1 MMAMVGNLAQVC
13 QDAEALLT
21 IDVSDDLT
29 PIGLQT
35 SEKPVVPS
43 GADDL
48 VAYYEK
54 QLAAAQLVQQRLEK
68 QCHQLA
74 EEKLALE
81 TSLSVQTSAMQQQL
95 VLAREKA
102 ERVFAQAEHAQQQVH
117 DARAAVSEV
126 VDAVTHLA
134 ELLDVSG
141 ATKELTQSFEA
152 VARSTQRTFQAVTA
166 AQEGAQVVLDLQLGA
181 RDACQV
187 SPLFAALS
195 AGGHHEVDAM
205 RKLEEDAIRLRKE
218 LDSAR
223 RREQE
228 LEAEMRAAQ
237 VLFSGLEA
245 EVVSLQHDQAQAA
258 AKLQLSQEELLAARD
273 EIIVA
278 QQALLV
284 AQSPAAGVL
293 TQGLAKLDGHLVS
306 VRNFLE
312 ELSMPKPPV
321 IDELGCSNL
330 QDSASIGSFE
340 TEAEADIEKLKD
352 LISGLQE
359 QLKVKDGELRG
370 ARYAS
375 LVIHQRAEARSGK
388 PLGDPGDESPISPGD
403 QCARGAQAGSP
414 VTTPTFSYLLA
425 ARSQAIRSPAAAMG
439 GLSTVQVALIAAE
452 REVLSLRSQLSHRQQ
467 HIKLL
472 EQRLLEQSQDIAAM
486 CNRGDAL
493 ASSPVASRKASFVER
508 RLGLGTEALLPQK
521 AWDFDGVD
529 LNSASGN
536 LAEQMRPQDVRMS
549 GDDNGTSRL
558 IQVPLG
564 EEDESSDGARSE
576 TETRKPSSG
585 FQVHVS
591 GDRQQESRESIIS
604 LSDLLVERDRTVQQ
618 LRAQINEYR
627 AVLAAAA
634 GSRHEQDHACLGHRQ
649 QVNPAAVLAQSI
661 AEFNP
666 RITLEDLPEGYP
678 EWSHGSQGGYAGDT
692 QAAGSSSIPPPF
704 RLSSGGPL
712 PFQLAGD
719 MDGVR
724 NAASGL
730 TVSGADDGPAAST
743 SCPTSIGTGELSRSS
758 SSRVLDVLKR
768 QLDEAAQ
775 MLESSQDQLAR
786 TTSELTALQGLMD
799 ALSKADPSAAHSSMP
814 RAGSVE
820 PPDDAQLPLVHQVS
834 FQEVRARIPTG
845 SGLGPSTTK
854 LNELRAQL
862 LDVMKAIQSGQ
873 DHLLAMQA
881 EAGAKEASIAR
892 LSEQLQALRV
902 IADAPL
908 VEGVGA
914 VLTSEPTLSQ
924 QVVVASGTDS
934 CAVQIATAT
943 PLRPLSPSVEVN
955 VVTPLSPPISS
966 PSQRPAINSDADT
979 YTPSLVM
986 NPMFHRDAIGS
997 SDIGSDA
1004 ARMAAFLSNASAA
1017 TGEGYF
1023 GATLGHA
1030 QADPSTTVHR
1040 NLLFDEDG
1048 LRRTK
1053 ESGSWQYE
1061 QHDSRLS
1068 VGTFPESIE
1077 SDAPMITG
1085 HNVLFASAEVQP
1097 PVQLKER
1104 RHTNT
1109 KLPNQ
1114 LPDASQPADGS
1125 THGHP
1130 VYLHAHRQGM
1140 PPASPL
1146 RSQYNHGPLL
1156 GVMDRSQGGPWPSD
1170 DRTDDPQASKFP
1182 GTVSVVRDVESELSQ
1197 DANARLD
1204 TGIHEL
1210 SAMARELELCTQHLR
1225 EAKHQ
1230 VSAAEAFLA
1239 EERST
1244 RQRLEQQLAEAE
1256 GIILAFQVCQKQVQ
1270 PLADGHEW
1278 GSGEPNRH
1286 EDETRDQEALRARV
1300 GALESELQVATQ
1312 RLNASTRELTATAV
1326 DLEAS
1331 TQRLAEASV
1340 VAAAVEADLEA
1351 ERRTR
1356 QQLEQQI
1363 AEAVVGRTATGILG
1377 QQALV
1382 ASVEMGSQA
1391 SAPITAEFD
1400 PPPFPSFALQPSK
1413 VITQL
1418 VTVRSPITSRIGDA
1432 AGDDQVQRQNLM
1444 HSTERSPHAEPRHKE
1459 LLEALADARER
1470 AETLSQAYA
1479 QTQVELDAALVARD
1493 AALTC
1498 VEELRTAN
1506 EKAQAE
1512 VERLS
1517 SRKEAQWQAM
1527 ELWAKPDGVNDVAGA
1542 KLGSEELDGQ
1552 LHQGEEQVHTLQAQ
1566 VEDQSTSL
1574 HAVGLARAGE
1584 HLESLEAALAAAQ
1597 SVNNSLWLQLGSI
1610 ASAIGMDVSTVQQ
1623 ASSSRGTAR
1632 TAQDGEVAASVSDVG
1647 LMAGQTSGC
1656 PSRVSESQLT
1666 YGHLTSTVPGNGD
1679 DEHGHSLGRESTTVA
1694 SLSLPTSQ
1702 HRLHE
1707 DYDNLQLSQMWSGPL
1722 NFKTALLCGA
1732 ARSAAAALQSVGDV
1746 PVSPSS
1752 KSVVLHSSMLSQ
1764 ASSPDMATVRLGH
1777 SMDSPAGDLTLMT
1790 AGMRSSSESHGD
1802 VAAQQPPMMCR
1813 QGGQKLHAVLQGSLG
1828 QRGLQLLQPEYAT
1841 SVSSIASDTA
1851 GSQAI
1856 RDGEANFTVVPDVAA
1871 AVQVYLDTVHAD
1883 ASAVRAQFEAN
1894 MQLTRSQIAAA
1905 LKQVAELREKNED
1918 LRRERENWRSSF
1930 QWQSAN
1936 QQEEEAHDHNVPD
1949 IQFVMTADLSTGNVM
1964 EGQVHD
1970 HVNMAHVNGL
1980 GAGKAAQCE
1989 DMDAGCL
1996 DRVKHLAE
2004 AHADILGRQERLSVE
2019 TTASMQRQT
2028 AEVMASRAGSQQQ
2041 LDAAEV
2047 NDDTLQAKLDATGHI
2062 HMGNA
2067 DPGQAMVEN
2076 QLAEARVKIE
2086 ALLERVSTAEE
2097 VAASAQRQVVQ
2108 VEALRMQVLQ
2118 QLNASEA
2125 ARDALQTELDNGVGI
2140 HAATAAELEAAKE
2153 SLQQYKD
2160 VELQCATTNKELAEA
2175 HIIVEGLKDRLSAAE
2190 KSAASLQQQ
2199 VAGLELLRVELLQ
2212 QLEVANMARGAL
2224 QAELSRGV
2232 SSHAAAVAELGVA
2245 QVLLQQQYD
2254 HLDSCHAMAEKQLAE
2269 ACAMTKVLQEDLST
2283 NKEVAASA
2291 QQQVSELEA
2300 SRAILLQ
2307 QLEAAEVVH
2316 KDLQAELDRAVGIH
2330 AAAVLKLEA
2339 ENMRLQQQYD
2349 NADSGRAMAEK
2360 QLAEARAMIEA
2371 LLERLSTAEDVA
2383 TSTQQQVVQ
2392 VEASRAQV
2400 LQQLDAAEV
2409 AHDTLRAELDRAVG
2423 DHAAT
2428 VSDLETA
2435 KASLRQQCE
2444 ISESRRTT
2452 AEKQLAEAR
2461 VIIEGLEERLSS
2473 TGKAVVSLQ
2482 QQIVELESSRA
2493 ELLQQL
2499 EVARTAHSAL
2509 HVELNKAVASHSAA
2523 LVELEASRVS
2533 LEHYNRAES
2542 GRVTAEQQLS
2552 EAHAVIK
2559 DLEERLSA
2567 VEETVATLQQQV
2579 GEVEA
2584 SRVDLRQQLDAVE
2597 IARVTLQ
2604 VELDRV
2610 TENHAAAVLE
2620 YEGTKMLLQ
2629 QQCKSVDVERAV
2641 AEQQV
2646 ADARATAEK
2655 QLTEARATIEAL
2667 LEQKSM
2673 AQETVASMQQQV
2685 IEVEAS
2691 HAKLQQQ
2698 LDTVLLSY
2706 GALQADMGM
2715 SACAHATVVAEL
2727 EAAKKLLQQRYEAAE
2742 FTRSKAEQQL
2752 DEACTSIED
2761 LQKDLSATLGTVAS
2775 LQQRVVEL
2783 EASRAELQQQLVKA
2797 EASRDAL
2804 QANFDVAARAHAI
2817 AVADLEATNV
2827 SLQQKFDDVKA
2838 GHGMAEQQL
2847 EEARATIK
2855 TLLEQIS
2862 VTQET
2867 GASMQQRV
2875 MEFEASH
2882 TELQRQLDVAE
2893 VNRDA
2898 YAKMVIELEAAKE
2911 SLQQRYK
2918 DADAGRAIAIQQLE
2932 EACAKMQAL
2941 EQSMSM
2947 AEKMCSSMQ
2956 QQIDVLE
2963 TSRTESLQQLR
2974 AAEESQKALR
2984 AELEEADRVYSGTVA
2999 ELEAAK
3005 LALQQEC
3012 VDANAGRVKAEQQLA
3027 DAQAMVKDLQQR
3039 VSAAG
3044 QAMTFMQ
3051 QPIGQ
3056 VEALCTQLQRQVA
3069 AAEANRSI
3077 LQADLRDATGTFS
3090 DAVVESDA
3098 AKGCR
3103 ASLTYRLEAASQ
3115 EAAAH
3120 AVHAEKLAESL
3131 AETQAFVAKLECLL
3145 AESNAELCAS
3155 TEREQELEQQLG
3167 GKEQRLL
3174 EQELDRR
3181 VVAQELEALQQRV
3194 AELQVDVE
3202 GARDNAESVSAHL
3215 DEYKVISRQQCME
3228 AEQARADAIMD
3239 AAAVREE
3246 LVSLRTALLLATSE
3260 TEAHRI
3266 RLAAVEVELSKV
3278 ESQMESLQCGI
3289 CSSEAQADELRG
3301 ELAAVQYDLMST
3313 RDERDDAMRQ
3323 LNENREASL
3332 KLAEYQ
3338 QQLDRLRQELDN
3350 AGVQQA
3356 TLSQKLAETHAELS
3370 AARDERQAVVMQAN
3384 GDVAVVKQH
3393 LAESQ
3398 AMLATSQ
3405 GELQETVKELAD
3417 TRKQLMAAF
3426 TERDSVKAQ
3435 LSEVHATKQAELLSA
3450 MKELG
3455 EAQKQLQIA
3464 WLERDNAAAK
3474 LAEAVTEKQME
3485 LLNALKELAE
3495 ARKQLHVALSD
3506 RDTAAAQ
3513 LAEALTERQTE
3524 LLGVTAE
3531 LVEARKQ
3538 LLAALSDRDTMA
3550 AKLAE
3555 AQIERQTELLG
3566 ITTELSEARKQLQA
3580 ALSECNM
3587 TAAKMVEVQ
3596 ADKQAEL
3603 QSLTAG
3609 LAEAG
3614 KLHQAALSERDAAAA
3629 KLVDAEMR
3637 LASAQEAVGAKCAE
3651 HEAAVKLLESALAAK
3666 DTACSDLSSI
3676 RSELL
3681 TTVRMLSEVRDERD
3695 SVMSELE
3702 DMQIEVRSL
3711 QDRVSILLKQLTDA
3725 QGQAQ
3730 KASEQRD
3737 VANGRIVELEGQLVV
3752 TGELLASAHGAI
3764 ESRRAEH
3771 EADIKLLDLALADKA
3786 SLRIDLEGMQSQV
3799 LAALNELSD
3808 ARAQRDAAMQQLN
3821 AVRDVLAVIE
3831 EERSSATAAAV
3842 ATAAV
3847 MREQQRT
3854 VEVQQRNLDAS
3865 RASEASRVA
3874 EHLRA
3879 LELRAD
3885 ELKQYA
3891 EDLQHRLV
3899 AAEAHLSSER
3909 TEAKVVHSRLELQLT
3924 SARAE
3929 LESIA
3934 ADRTSALQQLA
3945 ATRTELLQVTASCA
3959 DLQEKVHSLEQLS
3972 ELLQGQLD
3980 INKQKLLDAEN
3991 RVAAERLSTETA
4003 QTKAE
4008 ELQGKLCA
4016 DLAAAHAE
4024 LMAVAA
4030 QRNALEA
4037 QLTVVLPT
4045 LSVAQAEH
4053 AAGLRQISHM
4063 KGDHAILE
4071 SHLVPLE
4078 EYGKVLEQQAEDLRQ
4093 QLSRAEAQHAAERAD
4108 TQSAILQLEAQLD
4121 AVRTELVAA
4130 TSARDVSAQQ
4140 VGNLRSENLE
4150 FVAAHAK
4157 LEVQLRLLQEHVDHL
4172 QQQAG
4177 SLQEQLTGA
4186 EARLLGERAE
4196 AHSARTQAAAVR
4208 AELAAVMAERDML
4221 ASQAAA
4227 LTTELA
4233 SVRVSYESV
4242 VQQQELTVQAKAN
4255 LEEQVRSHEQH
4266 TAQLQS
4272 QLGDIVRLREHLQE
4286 TEAKFVAERECRIA
4300 TERLLATAK
4309 AEVSEVHG
4317 ELAMLRKELAAV
4329 TKKLT
4334 SQQAL
4339 TESRVGEMQ
4348 VKIAQARAQASEES
4362 DKVYRLQ
4369 QELAEMKAALK
4380 GAKQHLLD
4388 QDVDAKGMVTGLQE
4402 ALETTRATLEAERAR
4417 GEQKAKELQE
4427 LLHIAITREAS
4438 AHEKLNQLRDELDA
4452 ACAAQQA
4459 SQAAAEMD
4467 ITSLKE
4473 ELLDAQRALHTAK
4486 QAALGQEAE
4495 LKASIQAANKMAA
4508 SSQQRVACLDAQ
4520 VMEVRTAES
4529 EARRAL
4535 AEARHSMDQK
4545 EAGAA
4550 RQIASLKASLAEAQE
4565 AIAGLETHQK
4575 RAEDASRIT
4584 EGEMVVMGD
4593 KLREERERTS
4603 LLEPRIEALAEEV
4616 AVLQAELSNART
4628 ALNRY
4633 EAYALDA
4640 EAEIQELRS
4649 AAEVSSEENV
4659 RLQQQLDQLVEQ
4671 LRRQT
4676 QQLRAAETDAAQLRQ
4691 EVAAMNLM
4699 GARRSR
4705 STSRGQSA
4713 ERRHGSAG
4721 RAVAGGRASRGAT
4734 SILEDSANAQQLL
4747 ILRKTQQTSRHP
4759 SPAVMTV
4766 GSGSNSTASRT
4777 GEGKAAFGQRARPRA
4792 GSMEPRPP
4800 LVGATLEQ
4808 PVDISANNGPGTR
4821 SLSPASLLQK
4831 RLTDEATQLRWEVV
4845 ADSSRIRELQEK
4857 RAGGVYL
4864 NRAEVAEM
4872 ELLTARLGAHHA
4884 RISAIMDTVKLARG
4898 QQPQGVLEQ
4907 ANMTPTPGGFE
4918 SCRSPARANVP
4929 SDLEFPDQPRQQP
4942 VLHPHPPAH
4951 PPVRYSF
4958 GEVGS
4963 SGTDAMAGLDAHAVV
4978 QRSPQAASHVG
4989 SSRGLSHGS
4998 EPLETPSR
5006 MRFFDLETRAK
5017 PAELPRTTVGTN
5029 ELHLGQREA
5038 LGRRDEIRSMGTP
5051 KDLHRFGDTTP
5062 NQDVDLMRG
5071 GVEYRSG
5078 NSKEQVQHANDSIS
5092 PHAMEFVYGTFPSPS
5107 SQNARSTL
5115 AIINVSPWY
5124 PPGATPG
5131 RVISPVRAAS
5141 PASMAGSTL
5150 TGAAERGGHYGG
5162 RTGGVTP
5169 VRERDG
5175 EGKSKPHITDTDEVL
5190 GGVSPLLPTVGGE
5203 ALGGGPGAG
5212 AGPRAAT
5219 RYRTP
5224 YLKMLQDMV
5233 LLGQIGGGKRGGIV
5247 VGATRDAGPASETHM
5262 PSHGSMNAVVLP
5274 HYGRGDASFE
5284 AIGHWGSSGG
5294 ADGNQGPVAPYG
5306 SPGGRGQSPCKEHPN
5321 RPVYMPSDIGP
5332 GRACD

>member
-13 QDAEALLT
+13 QDAEVLLT

-54 QLAAAQLVQQRLEK
+54 QLAATQLVQHRLEK

-81 TSLSVQTSAMQQQL
+81 TSLTVQTSALQQQL

-102 ERVFAQAEHAQQQVH
+102 ERAFAQAEHAQQQVH
-117 DARAAVSEV
+117 DAHAAVGDV

-152 VARSTQRTFQAVTA
+152 VARSTQHTFQAIAA
-166 AQEGAQVVLDLQLGA
+166 AQEGAQVMLELQLGA
-181 RDACQV
+181 REACQV
-187 SPLFAALS
+187 SPLFTAVS
-195 AGGHHEVDAM
+195 AGGHHEADAM

-218 LDSAR
+218 LDDTR

-278 QQALLV
+278 QQALIV

-293 TQGLAKLDGHLVS
+293 TQGLAKLDEHLAS
-306 VRNFLE
+306 VRSFLD
-312 ELSMPKPPV
+312 ELSMPQPPV
-321 IDELGCSNL
+321 IDDLGCSNL

-340 TEAEADIEKLKD
+340 TDAEADIEKLKD

-359 QLKVKDGELRG
+359 QLKAKHGELRA

-375 LVIHQRAEARSGK
+375 LVVHQRAEARSGK
-388 PLGDPGDESPISPGD
+388 PLSDAGDESPISSGD
-403 QCARGAQAGSP
+403 HRARGAQAGSR

-425 ARSQAIRSPAAAMG
+425 ARSQALRSPAAAMG

-521 AWDFDGVD
+521 AWDFDGLD
-529 LNSASGN
+529 MSCASGN
-536 LAEQMRPQDVRMS
+536 LAEQMRPQDVRMG
-549 GDDNGTSRL
+549 GDDNGTSRF

-576 TETRKPSSG
+576 TERRKPSSG
-585 FQVHVS
+585 FQGHVS
-591 GDRQQESRESIIS
+591 GNWQQESRESIIS
-604 LSDLLVERDRTVQQ
+604 LSNLLVERDRIVQQ

-634 GSRHEQDHACLGHRQ
+634 GSRHGQGLGHRQ
-649 QVNPAAVLAQSI
+649 QVHPSAVLAQSI

-678 EWSHGSQGGYAGDT
+678 EWSDGSQGRYAGDA

-712 PFQLAGD
+712 PFQMAAE

-730 TVSGADDGPAAST
+730 KVCGADAGSAAST
-743 SCPTSIGTGELSRSS
+743 SCPTSTGTGELSRSS

-786 TTSELTALQGLMD
+786 TTSELTALQDLMD
-799 ALSKADPSAAHSSMP
+799 ALSKADPSAAHSPMP
-814 RAGSVE
+814 GAGSVA
-820 PPDDAQLPLVHQVS
+820 PPDDAQLPLMHQVS
-834 FQEVRARIPTG
+834 FQEVRARITTG

-862 LDVMKAIQSGQ
+862 LDVMKAIQCGQ

-881 EAGAKEASIAR
+881 EAGVKEGSIAR
-892 LSEQLQALRV
+892 LSEQLKALRV
-902 IADAPL
+902 YADAPL

-914 VLTSEPTLSQ
+914 VLTSEPTPSQ
-924 QVVVASGTDS
+924 RVVAASGTDG
-934 CAVQIATAT
+934 CAVHIATAT
-943 PLRPLSPSVEVN
+943 PLRPLSPSAEVN
-955 VVTPLSPPISS
+955 VVTPLS

-986 NPMFHRDAIGS
+986 NPTFRWDAIGS
-997 SDIGSDA
+997 SDTGSDA
-1004 ARMAAFLSNASAA
+1004 VRMAAFFSSTSAA
-1017 TGEGYF
+1017 TGEGCF
-1023 GATLGHA
+1023 GAALDHGE
-1030 QADPSTTVHR
+1030 ADPSTTVHR

-1048 LRRTK
+1048 LQRTK
-1053 ESGSWQYE
+1053 
-1061 QHDSRLS
+1061 
-1068 VGTFPESIE
+1068 
-1077 SDAPMITG
+1077 DAT
-1085 HNVLFASAEVQP
+1085 
-1097 PVQLKER
+1097 
-1104 RHTNT
+1104 
-1109 KLPNQ
+1109 
-1114 LPDASQPADGS
+1114 
-1125 THGHP
+1125 
-1130 VYLHAHRQGM
+1130 
-1140 PPASPL
+1140 
-1146 RSQYNHGPLL
+1146 
-1156 GVMDRSQGGPWPSD
+1156 
-1170 DRTDDPQASKFP
+1170 
-1182 GTVSVVRDVESELSQ
+1182 
-1197 DANARLD
+1197 ARLD
-1204 TGIHEL
+1204 SGIHEI
-1210 SAMARELELCTQHLR
+1210 SAMARELELCTQQLR

-1256 GIILAFQVCQKQVQ
+1256 GAILAFRVGQKQAQ
-1270 PLADGHEW
+1270 PRADEW
-1278 GSGEPNRH
+1278 EGGELDRH
-1286 EDETRDQEALRARV
+1286 EDETRGQEALRARV

-1331 TQRLAEASV
+1331 THRLAEASAI
-1340 VAAAVEADLEA
+1340 AAAVEADLEA

-1363 AEAVVGRTATGILG
+1363 AGAVVGRTATAING
-1377 QQALV
+1377 QRAIM
-1382 ASVEMGSQA
+1382 ASVEMGSQ
-1391 SAPITAEFD
+1391 SLAPIAAESD
-1400 PPPFPSFALQPSK
+1400 TPPFLSLALP
-1413 VITQL
+1413 
-1418 VTVRSPITSRIGDA
+1418 
-1432 AGDDQVQRQNLM
+1432 DQARQNLK
-1444 HSTERSPHAEPRHKE
+1444 HSTESPHAEPRLKE

-1470 AETLSQAYA
+1470 TETLSEAYL

-1506 EKAQAE
+1506 KKAQAE

-1517 SRKEAQWQAM
+1517 SREEAQWKTM
-1527 ELWAKPDGVNDVAGA
+1527 ELGAKPDGMNDVVGA
-1542 KLGSEELDGQ
+1542 KLGSEEHNGQ
-1552 LHQGEEQVHTLQAQ
+1552 LHQDEEQVHALQAQ
-1566 VEDQSTSL
+1566 VKEQSSPL
-1574 HAVGLARAGE
+1574 QAVGLARAGE
-1584 HLESLEAALAAAQ
+1584 HLESMEAALAAAQ
-1597 SVNNSLWLQLGSI
+1597 SVNNSLWLQLASI

-1632 TAQDGEVAASVSDVG
+1632 TVQDGDVTTGFSDAG
-1647 LMAGQTSGC
+1647 LIAGQTSGS
-1656 PSRVSESQLT
+1656 SRVSESQLT
-1666 YGHLTSTVPGNGD
+1666 YGHLASTVPGNGD
-1679 DEHGHSLGRESTTVA
+1679 GEHGHGLARASTTVA
-1694 SLSLPTSQ
+1694 SFGMPTSQ

-1707 DYDNLQLSQMWSGPL
+1707 DDGNLQLSQVWSVPL

-1732 ARSAAAALQSVGDV
+1732 ARSAAAALQSVDDV
-1746 PVSPSS
+1746 PITPSS

-1764 ASSPDMATVRLGH
+1764 SSQEMAAVRLGH
-1777 SMDSPAGDLTLMT
+1777 SVDSPGGELTLIT
-1790 AGMRSSSESHGD
+1790 AGLRSSSESHGD
-1802 VAAQQPPMMCR
+1802 ACTQQPPMMHL
-1813 QGGQKLHAVLQGSLG
+1813 QEGQKLHAALQGSLG
-1828 QRGLQLLQPEYAT
+1828 QCGLQLLQPEYAT
-1841 SVSSIASDTA
+1841 SVSSIAFDTA

-1856 RDGEANFTVVPDVAA
+1856 GNGEAYFTVVPDVAA
-1871 AVQVYLDTVHAD
+1871 AVQEYLDTVYAD
-1883 ASAVRAQFEAN
+1883 ASVVRAQFEADL
-1894 MQLTRSQIAAA
+1894 QLTRSQIAAA

-1918 LRRERENWRSSF
+1918 LVRERENWRSSF
-1930 QWQSAN
+1930 QQQSDT
-1936 QQEEEAHDHNVPD
+1936 QQEEGAHDHNVPD
-1949 IQFVMTADLSTGNVM
+1949 IQVVMTADLSFGNVK
-1964 EGQVHD
+1964 EGQAHD
-1970 HVNMAHVNGL
+1970 HANVAHVKGL
-1980 GAGKAAQCE
+1980 GAGSAAQCD
-1989 DMDAGCL
+1989 DMEADRL
-1996 DRVKHLAE
+1996 DKVKHLAD
-2004 AHADILGRQERLSVE
+2004 AHADILGLQEQLSVE
-2019 TTASMQRQT
+2019 TTALMQRQT
-2028 AEVMASRAGSQQQ
+2028 AEVKTSRNGPQQQ
-2041 LDAAEV
+2041 LDVADV
-2047 NDDTLQAKLDATGHI
+2047 NHDTLQGKLDATGHI
-2062 HMGNA
+2062 HMENA
-2067 DPGQAMVEN
+2067 DSGQGMVEK
-2076 QLAEARVKIE
+2076 QLAEAHVKIE

-2097 VAASAQRQVVQ
+2097 VAASAQQQVVQ
-2108 VEALRMQVLQ
+2108 VEESHLNMLQ

-2125 ARDALQTELDNGVGI
+2125 ARDALQTELDSAVGL
-2140 HAATAAELEAAKE
+2140 HAATAAELEAVKA

-2160 VELQCATTNKELAEA
+2160 AECATANKELAEA
-2175 HIIVEGLKDRLSAAE
+2175 HIMVEGLKDRLSAAE
-2190 KSAASLQQQ
+2190 KSVASLQQQ
-2199 VAGLELLRVELLQ
+2199 VAGSELLRVELLQ

-2232 SSHAAAVAELGVA
+2232 SSHAAAVAEVGAA
-2245 QVLLQQQYD
+2245 QVLMQQKYD
-2254 HLDSCHAMAEKQLAE
+2254 HLDSSHAMVEKQLME
-2269 ACAMTKVLQEDLST
+2269 ERTMTKVLQEDLST

-2291 QQQVSELEA
+2291 QQQVSELET

-2307 QLEAAEVVH
+2307 QLEAAGIVH
-2316 KDLQAELDRAVGIH
+2316 KDLQVELDKAVGIH
-2330 AAAVLKLEA
+2330 AAAVMKLEA
-2339 ENMRLQQQYD
+2339 EKMQLQQQYD
-2349 NADSGRAMAEK
+2349 HADSGRAMAEK
-2360 QLAEARAMIEA
+2360 QLEEARAMIQA
-2371 LLERLSTAEDVA
+2371 LLERLSTAEDLA
-2383 TSTQQQVVQ
+2383 TSRQQQVIQ

-2400 LQQLDAAEV
+2400 LQQFDAAQV
-2409 AHDTLRAELDRAVG
+2409 AHGALQAELDRAVG
-2423 DHAAT
+2423 THAAT
-2428 VSDLETA
+2428 VSDLAAA
-2435 KASLRQQCE
+2435 KASLQQQYE
-2444 ISESRRTT
+2444 IAESGRTT
-2452 AEKQLAEAR
+2452 AEKQLAEVR
-2461 VIIEGLEERLSS
+2461 NTVEGLEERLSS

-2482 QQIVELESSRA
+2482 QQVVELESSRA
-2493 ELLQQL
+2493 ELLQEL
-2499 EVARTAHSAL
+2499 GLARTAHIAL
-2509 HVELNKAVASHSAA
+2509 HGELNKAVASHSAA
-2523 LVELEASRVS
+2523 IMELEASRVS
-2533 LEHYNRAES
+2533 LQQYNCAES

-2559 DLEERLSA
+2559 DLKERLSA

-2579 GEVEA
+2579 GEVES
-2584 SRVDLRQQLDAVE
+2584 SRVDLGKQLEAVE

-2604 VELDRV
+2604 RELDRV

-2629 QQCKSVDVERAV
+2629 QQFKSVDADRAV

-2646 ADARATAEK
+2646 ADARATAEQ

-2667 LEQKSM
+2667 LEDKSM
-2673 AQETVASMQQQV
+2673 AQETVTSMQQQV
-2685 IEVEAS
+2685 LEVEAS
-2691 HAKLQQQ
+2691 RAKLQQQ

-2706 GALQADMGM
+2706 GTLQADMDM
-2715 SACAHATVVAEL
+2715 AARAHGTVVAEL
-2727 EAAKKLLQQRYEAAE
+2727 EAAKISLQQQYKAAE
-2742 FTRSKAEQQL
+2742 FTRLKAEQQL
-2752 DEACTSIED
+2752 EEACTKIED
-2761 LQKDLSATLGTVAS
+2761 LQKDLSTTMGTVAV
-2775 LQQRVVEL
+2775 LQQRVVEM
-2783 EASRAELQQQLVKA
+2783 EASRAELQHQLVKA

-2804 QANFDVAARAHAI
+2804 QTDFDVAAQAHAT
-2817 AVADLEATNV
+2817 AVADFEATNV
-2827 SLQQKFDDVKA
+2827 SLQQQFDDVKA
-2838 GHGMAEQQL
+2838 GRGMAEQKL

-2855 TLLEQIS
+2855 ALLEQMS
-2862 VTQET
+2862 VTQKT

-2875 MEFEASH
+2875 MEVEASH
-2882 TELQRQLDVAE
+2882 TELQQRLDVAE
-2893 VNRDA
+2893 VTRDA

-2911 SLQQRYK
+2911 SLQQRCK
-2918 DADAGRAIAIQQLE
+2918 DADAGRAIAMQHLE
-2932 EACAKMQAL
+2932 EACAKMQVL
-2941 EQSMSM
+2941 EHGMPI
-2947 AEKMCSSMQ
+2947 AKEMCSSMQ
-2956 QQIDVLE
+2956 QQIDVME
-2963 TSRTESLQQLR
+2963 TSRTELLQQLR
-2974 AAEESQKALR
+2974 AVEESQKSLH
-2984 AELEEADRVYSGTVA
+2984 AELEEADRAYSATVA

-3027 DAQAMVKDLQQR
+3027 DAQAIVEDLQQR

-3051 QPIGQ
+3051 QPMAQ
-3056 VEALCTQLQRQVA
+3056 VEALCTQLQRLVA

-3077 LQADLRDATGTFS
+3077 LQTDSRDATGTFAA
-3090 DAVVESDA
+3090 AVVENEAD
-3098 AKGCR
+3098 KGYR
-3103 ASLTYRLEAASQ
+3103 ASLTYRLEMAGQ
-3115 EAAAH
+3115 EAVAH

-3131 AETQAFVAKLECLL
+3131 AYTQALVAKLECLL
-3145 AESNAELCAS
+3145 AESNAELQAL
-3155 TEREQELEQQLG
+3155 TERAQELEEQLG
-3167 GKEQRLL
+3167 DKEQRLL

-3202 GARDNAESVSAHL
+3202 SARDNAESVSVHL

-3246 LVSLRTALLLATSE
+3246 LASLRTALLVATSE
-3260 TEAHRI
+3260 TEAHRN

-3323 LNENREASL
+3323 LNEGSL
-3332 KLAEYQ
+3332 KLIECQ
-3338 QQLDRLRQELDN
+3338 QQLDRLRQELDK
-3350 AGVQQA
+3350 AGVHQV
-3356 TLSQKLAETHAELS
+3356 TLSQKLAETLAELS
-3370 AARDERQAVVMQAN
+3370 AARDERQVVVTQAN
-3384 GDVAVVKQH
+3384 TDIEVVKQH

-3398 AMLATSQ
+3398 AMLTTSQ
-3405 GELQETVKELAD
+3405 GELQGTVNELAD
-3417 TRKQLMAAF
+3417 TRRQLLAAF
-3426 TERDSVKAQ
+3426 AERDSVKAQ
-3435 LSEVHATKQAELLSA
+3435 LSEVHAAKQAELLGA

-3455 EAQKQLQIA
+3455 EAQKQLQTA
-3464 WLERDNAAAK
+3464 WLERDTAATK
-3474 LAEAVTEKQME
+3474 MAEAVAEKQME
-3485 LLNALKELAE
+3485 LMNALKELAE
-3495 ARKQLHVALSD
+3495 ARKQLHVAFSD

-3513 LAEALTERQTE
+3513 LTEALTERQTE
-3524 LLGVTAE
+3524 LLGVTTE

-3538 LLAALSDRDTMA
+3538 LLAALSDRDILA
-3550 AKLAE
+3550 VKLAE
-3555 AQIERQTELLG
+3555 AQNERQTELLG
-3566 ITTELSEARKQLQA
+3566 VTTELSEARKQLQA
-3580 ALSECNM
+3580 ALSECSM

-3596 ADKQAEL
+3596 ADKQTEL

-3629 KLVDAEMR
+3629 KLADAEMR
-3637 LASAQEAVGAKCAE
+3637 LVSAREAVDAKRVE
-3651 HEAAVKLLESALAAK
+3651 HEATVKLLESALAAK
-3666 DTACSDLSSI
+3666 DNACSDLSNI

-3681 TTVRMLSEVRDERD
+3681 TAVRMLSEVRDERD

-3702 DMQIEVRSL
+3702 DMQIEARSL
-3711 QDRVSILLKQLTDA
+3711 QDRVSILVKQLTDA
-3725 QGQAQ
+3725 QSQAQ

-3737 VANGRIVELEGQLVV
+3737 LANGRIVELEGQLVV
-3752 TGELLASAHGAI
+3752 TGQLLGSAHEAI

-3771 EADIKLLDLALADKA
+3771 QADVKLLDLALADKS
-3786 SLRIDLEGMQSQV
+3786 SLRIDLEGMQSQI

-3808 ARAQRDAAMQQLN
+3808 ARAQRDAVMQQLN

-3891 EDLQHRLV
+3891 EDLQHRLI
-3899 AAEAHLSSER
+3899 AAEAHLSLER

-3945 ATRTELLQVTASCA
+3945 ATRTELLQVTSSCA
-3959 DLQEKVHSLEQLS
+3959 DLQEKVNSLEQLS
-3972 ELLQGQLD
+3972 QLLQGQLD
-3980 INKQKLLDAEN
+3980 INKQKLLDAES
-3991 RVAAERLSTETA
+3991 RVAAERLSAETA

-4045 LSVAQAEH
+4045 LGVAQAEH

-4078 EYGKVLEQQAEDLRQ
+4078 EYGKVLEQQAENLRQ

-4108 TQSAILQLEAQLD
+4108 TQSAISQLEAQLD

-4150 FVAAHAK
+4150 FAAAHAK
-4157 LEVQLRLLQEHVDHL
+4157 LEVQLRLLQEHVEQL

-4177 SLQEQLTGA
+4177 SLQDQLTGA
-4186 EARLLGERAE
+4186 EACLLGERAE

-4208 AELAAVMAERDML
+4208 AELAAVMAERDTL
-4221 ASQAAA
+4221 ASRAAA

-4233 SVRVSYESV
+4233 SVRVSYESI
-4242 VQQQELTVQAKAN
+4242 VQQQEVTVQAKAT

-4272 QLGDIVRLREHLQE
+4272 QLGDIACLREHLQE

-4309 AEVSEVHG
+4309 TEVSEVHG

-4334 SQQAL
+4334 AQQAL

-4348 VKIAQARAQASEES
+4348 VKVAQARAQASEES
-4362 DKVYRLQ
+4362 DKVYHLQ
-4369 QELAEMKAALK
+4369 QELAEMEAALK
-4380 GAKQHLLD
+4380 GAQQHLLD
-4388 QDVDAKGMVTGLQE
+4388 RDVDAKGMVTGLQE

-4427 LLHIAITREAS
+4427 LLHKAITREAS
-4438 AHEKLNQLRDELDA
+4438 AHEKLDQLRDELDA

-4467 ITSLKE
+4467 IASVQE
-4473 ELLDAQRALHTAK
+4473 ELLDAQRALHSAK
-4486 QAALGQEAE
+4486 QAALDQEAE
-4495 LKASIQAANKMAA
+4495 LKASLQAANKMAA
-4508 SSQQRVACLDAQ
+4508 ASQQRVACLDTQ
-4520 VMEVRTAES
+4520 VMEIRTAES
-4529 EARRAL
+4529 EAQRAL

-4550 RQIASLKASLAEAQE
+4550 RQIASLKASLADAQE

-4575 RAEDASRIT
+4575 RAEDANRIA
-4584 EGEMVVMGD
+4584 EGEVVVMGD
-4593 KLREERERTS
+4593 KLREERKRAS
-4603 LLEPRIEALAEEV
+4603 LLEPRIEELAEEV

-4628 ALNRY
+4628 ALSRY

-4649 AAEVSSEENV
+4649 AAEVSSEENL

-4705 STSRGQSA
+4705 STTRGQSA

-4721 RAVAGGRASRGAT
+4721 RAVAGGRASGGAT
-4734 SILEDSANAQQLL
+4734 SILEDSAKAQQLL
-4747 ILRKTQQTSRHP
+4747 ILRKTHQTSRHP
-4759 SPAVMTV
+4759 SPAVMSV

-4792 GSMEPRPP
+4792 GSIEPRPP
-4800 LVGATLEQ
+4800 PSGATLEQ
-4808 PVDISANNGPGTR
+4808 QPVDTSANPGPGTR

-4898 QQPQGVLEQ
+4898 QQPQGVMEQ
-4907 ANMTPTPGGFE
+4907 ANMTPTSGGFE
-4918 SCRSPARANVP
+4918 SCRSPARADVP

-4942 VLHPHPPAH
+4942 VFHPHPPAH

-4958 GEVGS
+4958 GEVGIG
-4963 SGTDAMAGLDAHAVV
+4963 GTGAMAGLDAHAVM
-4978 QRSPQAASHVG
+4978 QRSPQAASHE
-4989 SSRGLSHGS
+4989 SCSRGFRNGS

-5017 PAELPRTTVGTN
+5017 PAELPRTTFGTN
-5029 ELHLGQREA
+5029 ELHLAQREA
-5038 LGRRDEIRSMGTP
+5038 LGRRDEIRPIGTP
-5051 KDLHRFGDTTP
+5051 KDLHRLGNTTP

-5078 NSKEQVQHANDSIS
+5078 NSKEQVQNTNDSIS

-5107 SQNARSTL
+5107 SQSARSTL

-5141 PASMAGSTL
+5141 PASMAGGTL
-5150 TGAAERGGHYGG
+5150 TGAAESREHYGG
-5162 RTGGVTP
+5162 HTGRVTP
-5169 VRERDG
+5169 VRERDR
-5175 EGKSKPHITDTDEVL
+5175 EGKPKPHITDTDEVL

-5203 ALGGGPGAG
+5203 ALEGGLGAG

-5247 VGATRDAGPASETHM
+5247 VGATHDAGPSFETHM
-5262 PSHGSMNAVVLP
+5262 PSHGSMNAVVQP
-5274 HYGRGDASFE
+5274 HYGRGDAGIE
-5284 AIGHWGSSGG
+5284 AIGHWGSGGG
-5294 ADGNQGPVAPYG
+5294 ADGSQGPVASYG
-5306 SPGGRGQSPCKEHPN
+5306 SPGARGQSPCKEHPN
-5321 RPVYMPSDIGP
+5321 RPVYMPSGVGP